1 MKKIKRKFT
10 ADFKLKVIL
19 DALKEQQTL
28 SELSQKY
35 ELHPNQ
41 ISIWKTDFL
50 AKAKQT
56 LEIKKAKS
64 TESSPELEEMFAKIG
79 KLQMELDFLKKKL
92 S

>member
-1 MKKIKRKFT
+1 MKNIKRKFT
-10 ADFKLKVIL
+10 PDFKLKVVL

-50 AKAKQT
+50 AKAKQVMET
-56 LEIKKAKS
+56 KKS
-64 TESSPELEEMFAKIG
+64 RPTGSEQDQNELFAKIG
-79 KLQMELDFLKKKL
+79 KLQMELDYLKKKL